1 MNPRTRDAKEAW
13 QDAEDFTRDLLNL
26 LLRDGSRDLCGGA
39 EGWRLLRSAY
49 QQAAEERRDRFAF
62 WQDREADEIHTLREE
77 SALIEA
83 RVNELRAEIAG
94 RATR

>member
-1 MNPRTRDAKEAW
+1 MNPRTRDAREAW
-13 QDAEDFTRDLLNL
+13 QDAEDFTRELLNL

-49 QQAAEERRDRFAF
+49 QQAAEERRERFDF
-62 WQDREADEIHTLREE
+62 WRVREADEIRALREE